1 MTSFKLASRSIVAC
15 LTLGAALATANV
27 NADPITRGEVID
39 SLGGFEHAP
48 DTSAV
53 RAWGATG
60 AAHLMSVANDVALP
74 LHVRV
79 RAVHALRAYGTM
91 VPVRTFLRALAGVT
105 GQNLFI
111 LRASL
116 DALVEGFNDTV
127 EVARYLADPR
137 VDVRDGAV
145 WSLAASRD
153 PAARSALAARLA
165 VETDANVRLTLTTAL
180 RNGTTVPP
188 VPTAPSGSVTV
199 ATTRAIGR

>member
-15 LTLGAALATANV
+15 LTLGAALFTANV
-27 NADPITRGEVID
+27 HADPITRAEVVD

-48 DTSAV
+48 DVSAV

-60 AAHLMSVANDVALP
+60 ASHLMSVANDTALP

-79 RAVHALRAYGTM
+79 RAVHALRADGAM
-91 VPVRTFLRALAGVT
+91 LPVRTFLRALAGVT

-116 DALVEGFNDTV
+116 DALIEGFNDTV

-137 VDVRDGAV
+137 VDVRDGAA

-153 PAARSALAARLA
+153 PAARTALSARLA
-165 VETDANVRLTLTTAL
+165 IETDANVRLTLTTAL
-180 RNGTTVPP
+180 RNGTATP
-188 VPTAPSGSVTV
+188 VTPTAPSGSVTV
-199 ATTRAIGR
+199 VTPRAIGR